1 MIFVRDKG
9 QMCNNI
15 LQYGHVYAWGREHGR
30 ATMSMRFAYKYQ
42 YFHICNTRYHNFPTY
57 LYAKYGAKMGLFPVV
72 CFDRQIPQ
80 LSGCFYH
87 FGQFGSVP
95 YRKSGRVIAPVFQS
109 GQPVQQN
116 RRSLMRSRKP
126 NNSAH
131 SVSLRIKLDEMK
143 QTTYRVCRRFVF
155 KAPMNSEMI
164 LTYRIAGE

>member
-1 MIFVRDKG
+1 MRVRVG
-9 QMCNNI
+9 LARFSVC
-15 LQYGHVYAWGREHGR
+15 GPAG
-30 ATMSMRFAYKYQ
+30 MSDPAGSRK
-42 YFHICNTRYHNFPTY
+42 RS
-57 LYAKYGAKMGLFPVV
+57 PVV
-72 CFDRQIPQ
+72 CLDRQIPQ